1 MINLSPAVALN
12 SEVPNKIWFGKNV
25 KYDHLRVFGCKSFVH
40 VPKDEISKLD
50 AKSRQCIF
58 IGYGEDEFGYR
69 FYDSI
74 EKKLVRS
81 RDVKFMEDQTI
92 EDIDKM
98 EKSTPKE
105 DNGVADFEPVQLPIQ
120 NLNIDVQN
128 DVGDQQPAYEVD
140 VPVDDDEEE
149 HDMSQDENLSDATEP
164 PQVQLRKSNRERQP
178 SMRYSPDEYV
188 ILTDDEEP
196 ECFIEAMECEEKKKW
211 LDTMKDEIKS
221 LHDNH
226 TFDLVKLP
234 KGKRA
239 LDNRWIYR
247 VKHESNTMSPRYK
260 SRLVV
265 KGFSKRKGVDFNEI
279 FSFVVKLSSIRTV
292 LSLVA
297 TLDLEVEQMDV
308 KTAFLHGDLEEE
320 NYMKQPDG
328 FHVEGKEDYVCR
340 LRKSLYGLKQA
351 LRQWYKKF
359 ESVMCEQGYR
369 KTTSDHCVFVRKF
382 SNDDFII
389 LLLYVD
395 DMLIVG
401 KNVYRIQVKGV
412 IGKVICHEGHGS
424 C

>member
-1 MINLSPAVALN
+1 MLSEAKLPKHFWGEALYTTMHVINLSLAIALN

-40 VPKDEISKLD
+40 VPKDERSKLD

-69 FYDSI
+69 FYDPI
-74 EKKLVRS
+74 EKKLVRI

-105 DNGVADFEPVQLPIQ
+105 DNGVADFEPVQPPIQ
-120 NLNIDVQN
+120 NLNTDVQN

-149 HDMSQDENLSDATEP
+149 YDMSQDENLSDATEP
-164 PQVQLRKSNRERQP
+164 PQVQLRRSNRERQP
-178 SMRYSPDEYV
+178 SRRYSSDEYV

-196 ECFIEAMECEEKKKW
+196 ECFTEAMESEEKKKW
-211 LDTMKDEIKS
+211 LDAMKDEMKS

-260 SRLVV
+260 ARLVV
-265 KGFSKRKGVDFNEI
+265 KSFS
-279 FSFVVKLSSIRTV
+279 
-292 LSLVA
+292 
-297 TLDLEVEQMDV
+297 
-308 KTAFLHGDLEEE
+308 
-320 NYMKQPDG
+320 
-328 FHVEGKEDYVCR
+328 
-340 LRKSLYGLKQA
+340 
-351 LRQWYKKF
+351 
-359 ESVMCEQGYR
+359 
-369 KTTSDHCVFVRKF
+369 
-382 SNDDFII
+382 
-389 LLLYVD
+389 
-395 DMLIVG
+395 
-401 KNVYRIQVKGV
+401 
-412 IGKVICHEGHGS
+412 
-424 C
+424 